1 MQVEDQDFQKFLMRS
16 SKFCNVIVVS
26 AINAARVDSIFF
38 TFCKN
43 NRLGISGHDTPVT
56 IKIFSQFTSF
66 I

>member
-1 MQVEDQDFQKFLMRS
+1 MRS

-26 AINAARVDSIFF
+26 AINAAKVDSIFF
-38 TFCKN
+38 TVCKN

-56 IKIFSQFTSF
+56 INIFSQFTSF